1 MTASAAVARPTEAG
15 EGREGSGREEAGLA
29 EVLAGNWQKAARFY
43 ANYGVTEGMFRQGLP
58 PSGSLSSSVL
68 LGEFD
73 NLLRGKP
80 ESGSFV

>member
-1 MTASAAVARPTEAG
+1 MRRLHDLLRWVKAARAVVARKP
-15 EGREGSGREEAGLA
+15 GLA